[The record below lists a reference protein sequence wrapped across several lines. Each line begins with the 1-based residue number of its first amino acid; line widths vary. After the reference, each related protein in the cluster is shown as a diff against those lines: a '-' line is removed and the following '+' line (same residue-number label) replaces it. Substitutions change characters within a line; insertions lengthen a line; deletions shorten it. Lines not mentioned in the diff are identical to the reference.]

1 MSEVLDLIAS
11 RRSWRLPFDPDRP
24 VPPAQIEALL
34 EAARWSPS
42 AHNMQN
48 YDIVVV
54 DDPALLAA
62 VATISRPYTETFVR
76 ENLAQIA
83 FTEEELRARKTGIMG
98 TQFPDSWRR
107 PDFTLSDMT
116 DEERAWMSKP
126 LPPSPLMLVV
136 VYDPSRRAP
145 ASEGDFLGIISLG
158 CVLENMWLAAE
169 SMGIALHVVSSLSSS
184 DEIKPLLA
192 IPDELEVAFACRLG
206 YPPKDAPG
214 YVRVRRDMNDFVH
227 RNGWAGPSS

>member
-24 VPPAQIEALL
+24 IPPEQLEALL

-48 YDIVVV
+48 YEVVVV
-54 DDPALLAA
+54 DDPALLAE
-62 VATISRPYTETFVR
+62 VAAIPRPYTETFVR

-83 FTEEELRARKTGIMG
+83 FTEEELCDRKTGIMG
-98 TQFPDSWRR
+98 THFPDSWRR
-107 PDFTLSDMT
+107 PDFTFSDMT
-116 DEERAWMSKP
+116 QEERAWMGKP
-126 LPPSPLMLVV
+126 LPPCPLMLVV

-158 CVLENMWLAAE
+158 CVLENVWLAAE
-169 SMGIALHVVSSLSSS
+169 SMGIALHVVSSLGST
-184 DEIKPLLA
+184 DELKPLLG
-192 IPDELEVAFACRLG
+192 IPGQLEVAFTCRLG
-206 YPPKDAPG
+206 YPPTDAPA
-214 YVRVRRDMNDFVH
+214 YPRVRRDLGDFVH
-227 RNGWAGPSS
+227 RNGWSKR